1 LAGGTGLALHL
12 GHRFSNDLDMFS
24 EKGFDVFFLDDYLHG
39 KYDFNT
45 DFSAPNTLKGY
56 IGKIKTDFITHPY
69 RRIEKLSVEENIR
82 IYSLPDIAAMKL
94 NAIAGSGTRSRDFID
109 LYFLLQH
116 YSIEQLIKF
125 YESKYASKNVLHVI
139 KSLNYFED
147 VDLSDWPMLI
157 KEKDIDW
164 YKVKNVIDKRCK
176 SFIKKIR

>member
-1 LAGGTGLALHL
+1 MPQKEAISPESLELLKSLQSDPVLEMFHLAGGTGLALHL
-12 GHRFSNDLDMFS
+12 GHRFSNDLGMFS
-24 EKGFDVFFLDDYLHG
+24 EKGFDGFFLDDYLHG
-39 KYDFNT
+39 K
-45 DFSAPNTLKGY
+45 
-56 IGKIKTDFITHPY
+56 
-69 RRIEKLSVEENIR
+69 EENMSN
-82 IYSLPDIAAMKL
+82 YSLPDIAAMKL
-94 NAIAGSGTRSRDFID
+94 NVIAGSGTRSRDFID

-125 YESKYASKNVLHVI
+125 YESKYASKNVLYVI